1 MLLLV
6 ILLPLAG
13 FLVLGLFGRRF
24 KEPLPGVLAS
34 TLVFLSFLL
43 VGALLASGGARFVL
57 EDWLPGIPFAL
68 LLDPLS
74 GYMALVVTGIGFL
87 IHVYAIGYMHGDE
100 GYARFFAY
108 FNFFI
113 AMMLTLVLADSYPV
127 MFVGWEGVGL
137 ASFLLIGFW
146 YTDWKNAKSARKAFI
161 TNRIG
166 DLGFLLGMALL
177 YSLFGTLQISELKEA
192 VEGSLVLPGGL
203 ALAGLLLFVGAVGKS
218 AQLPLMVWL
227 PDAMAGPTPVSALIH
242 AATMVTAGVY
252 LLARSSFLYANL
264 PDVSYWIAVVGL
276 LTALYG
282 ALSAF
287 GQWDIKRIVAYST
300 ISQLGY
306 MFLAAGVG
314 AYWVALFHV
323 MTHAFYKALLFLASG
338 SVIHALGGE
347 QDVRKMGGLKKH
359 LPRTHLHGLVGAL
372 SLAGF
377 PLFAGFWSKDAILAA
392 TLSYPFGGV
401 GFYLAGLFVAFLTA
415 AYAMRWYAL
424 VFLGEFRGQ
433 GHPHEAPP
441 VMTVPNDVL
450 ALGAVFAGF
459 LALPKPLWNL
469 IEPFLAPALA
479 HLEAHEPAPLVEWGL
494 LLLSAAVAL
503 VGLYL
508 GYLFFR
514 DYFKKKVPAWYRA
527 FEQAA
532 LEGFYA
538 DWLYNTFLV
547 NPAKELAFG
556 LGLADRGLDRAY
568 VYAGGG
574 VGLLG
579 RILAG
584 LQNGYLRFYAAL
596 ILAFAALFVLWG
608 VVR

>member
-1 MLLLV
+1 MLILA

-13 FLVLGLFGRRF
+13 FLILGLFGKRF
-24 KEPLPGVLAS
+24 KEPLPGILASGLVLAS
-34 TLVFLSFLL
+34 FVLVVLMLL
-43 VGALLASGGARFVL
+43 SGGAKFVL
-57 EDWLPGIPFAL
+57 GDWLPGIPFAL
-68 LLDPLS
+68 LLDHLS

-87 IHVYAIGYMHGDE
+87 IHVYAIGYMEKDP
-100 GYARFFAY
+100 GYSRFFAY
-108 FNFFI
+108 FNLFI
-113 AMMLTLVLADSYPV
+113 AMMLILVFADSYPV
-127 MFVGWEGVGL
+127 MFIGWEGVGL

-177 YSLFGTLQISELKEA
+177 YSLFGTLQISELRA
-192 VEGSLVLPGGL
+192 TVEESLVLPTGL
-203 ALAGLLLFVGAVGKS
+203 ALAGFLLFVGAVGKS

-264 PDVSYWIAVVGL
+264 PDVSYWIALIGL

-347 QDVRKMGGLKKH
+347 QDVRKMGGLKKY
-359 LPRTHLHGLVGAL
+359 LPKTHLHGLIGAL

-392 TLSYPFGGV
+392 TLSYPFGGI
-401 GFYLAGLFVAFLTA
+401 GFYLVGLFTAFLTA
-415 AYAMRWYAL
+415 AYAMRWYVL
-424 VFLGEFRGQ
+424 VFLGEYRGK

-441 VMTVPNDVL
+441 VMTIPNDVL
-450 ALGAVFAGF
+450 AFGAAFAGF

-479 HLEAHEPAPLVEWGL
+479 HLEAHEPEPLVEWGL

-503 VGLYL
+503 SGLYL
-508 GYLFFR
+508 GYLFFK

-527 FEQAA
+527 FEEAA

-538 DWLYNTFLV
+538 DRIYNTFIV
-547 NPAKELAFG
+547 NPLKELAAF
-556 LGLADRGLDRAY
+556 LGLADRGLDAGY
-568 VYAGGG
+568 VLAAGG
-574 VGLLG
+574 VGILG

-584 LQNGYLRFYAAL
+584 LQTGYVRFYAAL
-596 ILAFAALFVLWG
+596 ILAFAAIFVLWG

>member
-1 MLLLV
+1 
-6 ILLPLAG
+6 
-13 FLVLGLFGRRF
+13 
-24 KEPLPGVLAS
+24 
-34 TLVFLSFLL
+34 
-43 VGALLASGGARFVL
+43 
-57 EDWLPGIPFAL
+57 
-68 LLDPLS
+68 
-74 GYMALVVTGIGFL
+74 
-87 IHVYAIGYMHGDE
+87 
-100 GYARFFAY
+100 
-108 FNFFI
+108 
-113 AMMLTLVLADSYPV
+113 
-127 MFVGWEGVGL
+127 
-137 ASFLLIGFW
+137 
-146 YTDWKNAKSARKAFI
+146 
-161 TNRIG
+161 
-166 DLGFLLGMALL
+166 
-177 YSLFGTLQISELKEA
+177 
-192 VEGSLVLPGGL
+192 
-203 ALAGLLLFVGAVGKS
+203 
-218 AQLPLMVWL
+218 
-227 PDAMAGPTPVSALIH
+227 
-242 AATMVTAGVY
+242 
-252 LLARSSFLYANL
+252 
-264 PDVSYWIAVVGL
+264 
-276 LTALYG
+276 
-282 ALSAF
+282 
-287 GQWDIKRIVAYST
+287 
-300 ISQLGY
+300 
-306 MFLAAGVG
+306 
-314 AYWVALFHV
+314 
-323 MTHAFYKALLFLASG
+323 
-338 SVIHALGGE
+338 VIHALGGE